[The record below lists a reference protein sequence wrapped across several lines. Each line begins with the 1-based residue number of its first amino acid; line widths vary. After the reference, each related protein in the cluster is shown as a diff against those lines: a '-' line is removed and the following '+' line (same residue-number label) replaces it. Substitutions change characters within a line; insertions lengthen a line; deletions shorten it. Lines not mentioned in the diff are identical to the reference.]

1 MASGEGD
8 GRRYPRNIQG
18 ILQMAVDH
26 SDDPASSTSG
36 VFQEMSE
43 EVNNNCMHD
52 QCQIV
57 VRSAGWQIYE
67 YSF

>member
-1 MASGEGD
+1 MNIESIKGRNIIMASGEGD

-26 SDDPASSTSG
+26 SDDPASSTSS

-43 EVNNNCMHD
+43 EVNNNCMH
-52 QCQIV
+52 
-57 VRSAGWQIYE
+57 A
-67 YSF
+67 

>member
-8 GRRYPRNIQG
+8 QRRYPHNIQG

-26 SDDPASSTSG
+26 SDDPAGSTSS

-43 EVNNNCMHD
+43 EVNFV
-52 QCQIV
+52 QIV
-57 VRSAGWQIYE
+57 VLS
-67 YSF
+67 

>member
-8 GRRYPRNIQG
+8 QRRYPRNIQG

-26 SDDPASSTSG
+26 SDDPATSTSS

-43 EVNNNCMHD
+43 EVNINCMIND
-52 QCQIV
+52 C
-57 VRSAGWQIYE
+57 RSIHRVDDLRILV
-67 YSF
+67 FK